1 MHQSCAR
8 PRLRGTLAIFE
19 FVILVVCSLI
29 TDLGAAQDRLACTR
43 DTPYTQADVEA
54 FIANAG
60 IPDSFTRLQIERCGV
75 SFILDVDAAQRL
87 RSLGASDEL
96 VALISPPADPQR
108 GARWTPP
115 IDGQEMVWVS
125 AGLYFLGS
133 PEREEG
139 READETQHGVQMDRG
154 FWLDV
159 QEVTNEAYQRFILA
173 NPRWQKNQI
182 ATDVHDGNYLKDWN
196 GNDFPTG
203 QATAPV
209 VNVSWAAAG
218 AYGVWAGKRL
228 PTEAE
233 WEYAA
238 RAGTSST
245 YWWGDS
251 FDPNRVSSDASDSP
265 APVERRSPWGLVDM
279 IGGVW
284 EWTSTLYSPTLF
296 PYPYRADDGREDL
309 GVIDGR
315 RVVRGGYWGSAPRFL
330 RVANRSAEPQVTTGS
345 TLGFRSAR

>member
-1 MHQSCAR
+1 MPQNFTR
-8 PRLRGTLAIFE
+8 QRLGGTLTIFG
-19 FVILVVCSLI
+19 FLTLVLFPL
-29 TDLGAAQDRLACTR
+29 TTGLRATQDRTR
-43 DTPYTQADVEA
+43 CPRGAPYTQTEVEA
-54 FIANAG
+54 LVENPA
-60 IPDSFTRLQIERCGV
+60 IPDSFTRLQLERCGA

-87 RSLGASDEL
+87 RALGASDDL
-96 VALISPPADPQR
+96 VALLTPPVDPEA
-108 GARWTPP
+108 GMRWKPP
-115 IDGQEMVWVS
+115 IDDQEMVWVS

-133 PEREEG
+133 PETEEG

-159 QEVTNEAYQRFILA
+159 QEVTNEAYHRFILA
-173 NPRWQKNQI
+173 NPEWQKDQI
-182 ATDVHDGNYLKDWN
+182 ATDLHDGHYLQDWS
-196 GNDFPTG
+196 GNDFPSG
-203 QATAPV
+203 RATAPV
-209 VNVSWAAAG
+209 VNVSWAAAR
-218 AYGVWAGKRL
+218 AYTAWAGKRL

-251 FDPNRVSSDASDSP
+251 FDPNRVASDASGSR
-265 APVERRSPWGLVDM
+265 ATAGRRSPWGLVDM

-284 EWTSTLYSPTLF
+284 EWTSTLYSPF

-309 GVIDGR
+309 DVADGT